1 MLQHFKRNGATPMKD
16 TKNKIQKIMNTC
28 LLETPI
34 KSKSDRKEYRLI
46 CLDNGLKALL
56 IHHKCEENLHDDHKS
71 NVSISESENEGEEST
86 SESEEDGHEREKL
99 AAVALSI
106 GTGSFNDP
114 KDIQGL
120 AHFVGKTACI
130 SIC

>member
-1 MLQHFKRNGATPMKD
+1 MLQHFKRNGAVPLKD
-16 TKNKIQKIMNTC
+16 TKSKIQKIMNTC
-28 LLETPI
+28 LLETPV

-56 IHHKCEENLHDDHKS
+56 IHHKCEESLHDDHKS
-71 NVSISESENEGEEST
+71 NASISESEQEDEEST
-86 SESEEDGHEREKL
+86 SEDEEDGHEREKL
-99 AAVALSI
+99 AAVALCI

-120 AHFVGKTACI
+120 AHFVGKAAHIYT
-130 SIC
+130 